1 VGFLVVAAAVLNLT
15 AAKDKVVLDLDFLNM
30 SLKKAVVGVLG
41 AVRLVLVRVSA
52 AGVLSVLLRW
62 PVLVVLLRRGGFL
75 SLLPLLPLLLL
86 VSLLAGIGRWFLVV
100 GVVVGADLGVCRR
113 LPLGDLPVLLPHRRQ
128 LPLLVVTLPPL
139 SPPRRRTAHCYHR
152 RSGRRAPP
160 RCSRA
165 CGGCTAARGR
175 RVLGKEG

>member
-1 VGFLVVAAAVLNLT
+1 MGFLVVAVAVLNLT
-15 AAKDKVVLDLDFLNM
+15 AAKDRVVLDLDFLNM
-30 SLKKAVVGVLG
+30 PLKTAVVGVLG

-52 AGVLSVLLRW
+52 AGVLSVLRW
-62 PVLVVLLRRGGFL
+62 PVLLVLLRRGGLL

-86 VSLLAGIGRWFLVV
+86 GFLLAGIGRWYFVV
-100 GVVVGADLGVCRR
+100 GVVVGADLGVFRR

-139 SPPRRRTAHCYHR
+139 SPPRRRTTHCYHR

-160 RCSRA
+160 RCSCA
-165 CGGCTAARGR
+165 CGGCTAGRGR
-175 RVLGKEG
+175 RFAGKGG